1 MPFKP
6 SQERLF
12 VSTLEFRTAVA
23 KLSKNKATGVDGLKD
38 IQIKVPSRIDK
49 FAEKMRLQFEDW
61 LNGKNFQLISP
72 LPERSFFQ
80 KMAPNTQRKE
90 M

>member
-38 IQIKVPSRIDK
+38 IQIKVLSRIDK

-61 LNGKNFQLISP
+61 LNGKNFPAYLTTARTVFLS
-72 LPERSFFQ
+72 
-80 KMAPNTQRKE
+80 KDGT
-90 M
+90 